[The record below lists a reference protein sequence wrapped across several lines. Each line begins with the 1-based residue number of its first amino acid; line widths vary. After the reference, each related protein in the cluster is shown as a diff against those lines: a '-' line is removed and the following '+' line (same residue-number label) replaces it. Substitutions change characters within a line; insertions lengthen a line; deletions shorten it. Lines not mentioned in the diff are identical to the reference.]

1 VCGRWKRMRERR
13 EIKLIKLNKCKWVRG
28 GATSFARRIREISFA
43 ANSIS
48 QTNMSSVKHMFCISL
63 YSIEIEYLKEMPL
76 FSLYVYVE

>member
-48 QTNMSSVKHMFCISL
+48 LNKITKITHAFCL
-63 YSIEIEYLKEMPL
+63 Q
-76 FSLYVYVE
+76 